1 MAFRFAVA
9 GILILICKICLCKVT
24 DGLAVAA
31 IVAMIATFPG
41 AIIAFPGAIT
51 AFPGAITTFPGTV
64 TAY

>member
-1 MAFRFAVA
+1 MAFRFAMA

-41 AIIAFPGAIT
+41 AIT
-51 AFPGAITTFPGTV
+51 AFPGAITTFPGIVTAFPGTV